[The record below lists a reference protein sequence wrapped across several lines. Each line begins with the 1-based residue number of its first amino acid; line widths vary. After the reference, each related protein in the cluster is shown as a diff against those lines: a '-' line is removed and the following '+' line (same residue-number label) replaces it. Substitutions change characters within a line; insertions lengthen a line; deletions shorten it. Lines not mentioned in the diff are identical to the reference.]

1 MMSTVAR
8 NSVFARPVLSDRS
21 RSHPTGV
28 NALARTLRQRRPAAV
43 AAVILTI
50 MIAGALLA
58 PVIAP
63 HDPLEMHARDRFSG
77 PTSTYWLGTDESGRD
92 LLSRMLFAA
101 RVSILVGLSAVAITF
116 AFGVPLGLIAGYRG
130 GTIGDLIMRAMD
142 VMLAIPGI
150 MLALVLVATF
160 GPSTVNATL
169 AIGIMA
175 VPGVARLTR
184 AVVLVEQGRD
194 YVLAA
199 RSIGATEMWIAL
211 RTILP
216 NCLPPLIVQASLTMA
231 VAILI
236 EASLSYM
243 GLGVQPPWSSLGS
256 MLYTAYGFI
265 SRSHWYIAFPGLAI
279 FLIVWSLNQLGD
291 GLRDALDPRLRQM

>member
-1 MMSTVAR
+1 MALVAG
-8 NSVFARPVLSDRS
+8 NSVFARSLLEERASPSPS
-21 RSHPTGV
+21 GV
-28 NALARTLRQRRPAAV
+28 QALFRTLRRRRPAAI
-43 AAVILTI
+43 AAVILTVI
-50 MIAGALLA
+50 ISAALMA
-58 PVIAP
+58 PWIAP
-63 HDPLEMHARDRFSG
+63 HDPLEMHAKARFGG
-77 PTSTYWLGTDESGRD
+77 PSATYWLGTDESGRD
-92 LLSRMLFAA
+92 LFSRMLFAA

-116 AFGVPLGLIAGYRG
+116 TLGVPLGLIAGYRG
-130 GTIGDLIMRAMD
+130 GHVGDLIMRAMD

-150 MLALVLVATF
+150 MLALLLVATF

-199 RSIGATEMWIAL
+199 RASGASEMRIAV

-265 SRSHWYIAFPGLAI
+265 SRSHWYIAFPGLTI
-279 FLIVWSLNQLGD
+279 FLIVWSLNLLGD
-291 GLRDALDPRLRQM
+291 GLRDALDPRLRRM

>member
-1 MMSTVAR
+1 
-8 NSVFARPVLSDRS
+8 
-21 RSHPTGV
+21 
-28 NALARTLRQRRPAAV
+28 
-43 AAVILTI
+43 
-50 MIAGALLA
+50 
-58 PVIAP
+58 
-63 HDPLEMHARDRFSG
+63 
-77 PTSTYWLGTDESGRD
+77 
-92 LLSRMLFAA
+92 MLFAA
-101 RVSILVGLSAVAITF
+101 RVSIVVGLSAVAITF
-116 AFGVPLGLIAGYRG
+116 VLGVPLGLIAGYRG
-130 GTIGDLIMRAMD
+130 GHIGDLIMRAMD

-199 RSIGATEMWIAL
+199 RASGATETRIAL

-265 SRSHWYIAFPGLAI
+265 SRSHWYITFPGLTI
-279 FLIVWSLNQLGD
+279 FFIVWSLNLLGD

>member
-1 MMSTVAR
+1 MTLLAGNR
-8 NSVFARPVLSDRS
+8 PFARPVPAERT
-21 RSHPTGV
+21 RTNPTGV
-28 NALARTLRQRRPAAV
+28 SALARTLRKRRPAAL
-43 AAVILTI
+43 ATLILTI
-50 MIAGALLA
+50 IIAMALLA
-58 PVIAP
+58 PWIAP
-63 HDPLEMHARDRFSG
+63 HDPLEMHAKERFSA
-77 PTSTYWLGTDESGRD
+77 PTLTYWLGTDESGRD

-101 RVSILVGLSAVAITF
+101 RVSILVGLAAVAITF
-116 AFGVPLGLIAGYRG
+116 VLGVPLGLIAGYRG
-130 GTIGDLIMRAMD
+130 GRTGDVIMRAMD

-150 MLALVLVATF
+150 LLALMLVATF

-199 RSIGATEMWIAL
+199 RSSGATEIRIAL

-265 SRSHWYIAFPGLAI
+265 SRSYWYITFPGLTI